1 MGSGEGIKFRAPKV
15 NGMMWSANTTFA
27 SGVGSTP
34 CFKAEKCKE
43 RHQRTKEVES
53 RYLHLLPSEMKD
65 RISWKSVD
73 CAHKLLKV
81 MIFKKHNIVT
91 RTLTWS
97 VVMHGL
103 FNCQPLSPARSHP
116 WRLLF
121 AGPTGN
127 AVFAGVAIGLY
138 VKSGYNEVRILDQI
152 MPWAFASAVGLQH
165 LTSSSFVQTEL
176 FPGYVWLPFEVLA
189 FQRETILIV
198 MPIIPSSP
206 NPFPLRFLAQAI
218 SFHFGRH

>member
-1 MGSGEGIKFRAPKV
+1 
-15 NGMMWSANTTFA
+15 
-27 SGVGSTP
+27 
-34 CFKAEKCKE
+34 
-43 RHQRTKEVES
+43 
-53 RYLHLLPSEMKD
+53 
-65 RISWKSVD
+65 
-73 CAHKLLKV
+73 
-81 MIFKKHNIVT
+81 
-91 RTLTWS
+91 
-97 VVMHGL
+97 MHGL

-165 LTSSSFVQTEL
+165 LTSSSFVQKEL
-176 FPGYVWLPFEVLA
+176 VPEYVWLPFEVLA
-189 FQRETILIV
+189 FQRETIFIT

-206 NPFPLRFLAQAI
+206 EQFLSISVGISCWSGWTCQLPIKFLLRDEYSRAVSLETISELNSWSVGSSWECLRFPSIPKTPALDARC
-218 SFHFGRH
+218 SCKSYL